1 MLKLRISKE
10 SKTPLHVLCIGAHSD
25 DLEIG
30 CGGTILAWLA
40 DHPAVTITWVVMTAL
55 TERNKEAHRSAK
67 ALLRKARRTEIVV
80 GDFKDGYLNAQYA
93 EVKDFFEKLK
103 LRVNPDVVL
112 THWLEDRHQDHRLV
126 SELTWNTWRNQM
138 ILEYEIPKYEG
149 DLKPTNFYVEIPA
162 SVARRKVAHL
172 KRHFASQRSKDWF
185 NSATFEAIMH
195 LRGLECRSASGLA
208 EAFHARKLLM

>member
-1 MLKLRISKE
+1 MLKLRIND

-30 CGGTILAWLA
+30 CGGTVLAWLTQY
-40 DHPAVTITWVVMTAL
+40 PAVTFTWVVLTAL

-67 ALLRKARRTEIVV
+67 ALLRRAQRTEIVI
-80 GDFKDGYLNAQYA
+80 GNFKDGYLNAQYA

-103 LRVNPDVVL
+103 GHVTPDVVL

-149 DLKPTNFYVEIPA
+149 DLKPTNVYVEITA

-172 KRHFASQRSKDWF
+172 KRHFASQRNKDWF

-195 LRGLECRSASGLA
+195 LRGLECRSASGFA